1 MAEKNTKKVD
11 NRAPEVVSEEDAGNA
26 NAHASAY
33 DHDSTERSQLL
44 NHISEQIMSLNTT
57 LNANWTTFK
66 EDFKKE
72 MKDEFAQFKIQIHQQ
87 LATTSLKLQDHEQ
100 KLEEMAARIDE
111 QETWAAVANEALSR
125 SLKEQSALQDQ
136 VNDLE
141 SRSRRNN
148 MRIYGVP
155 EGAEGSSVIQFV
167 EGLLAN
173 EKLISGGTDPQIQR
187 AHRSL
192 APRPNPN
199 APPRSIVVNFL
210 QFRVKE
216 TILRNAWKKKIQI
229 GDRILSFDF
238 DYTTDVIQKRKEY
251 KAIKAAL
258 KERGVRF
265 QTPFTRMRIHWDSG
279 PQMYNSA
286 GDAERELRKRGF
298 FAGHTEEHVSEG
310 PITSQQ
316 LEQTSPWHD
325 AWRGRQRNAHEND
338 CRSFSVNPDNE
349 PGAVFKKRN
358 TMMSPRVTGTRCVF

>member
-72 MKDEFAQFKIQIHQQ
+72 MKDEFAQFKIQIDQQ

-125 SLKEQSALQDQ
+125 SLKEQSALQDK

-210 QFRVKE
+210 QFK
-216 TILRNAWKKKIQI
+216 
-229 GDRILSFDF
+229 
-238 DYTTDVIQKRKEY
+238 KRKEY

-316 LEQTSPWHD
+316 LEQTSPWHRVERTHRHWERE
-325 AWRGRQRNAHEND
+325 AAKRARERLQEFQRKPRQ
-338 CRSFSVNPDNE
+338 
-349 PGAVFKKRN
+349 
-358 TMMSPRVTGTRCVF
+358 